1 MQRRKIPYSLGAKST
16 ERLHGVDERLQALVH
31 EVLYYFDV
39 SVIEGLRS
47 EETQRKYVASGVSKT
62 MDSKHIKGLA
72 VDLYPF
78 PIPRTSKGEI
88 DSNSE
93 AWNRMAWVVGYC
105 AGKLGLDITWGG
117 TWKTLIDKPHFEL
130 ES

>member
-1 MQRRKIPYSLGAKST
+1 MQRKKIPYSLSARSL
-16 ERLHGVDERLQALVH
+16 ERLQGVDPRLQALVH

-39 SVIEGLRS
+39 SVIEGRRS
-47 EETQRKYVASGVSKT
+47 EQTQREYVKAGVSKT
-62 MDSKHIKGLA
+62 MNSKHLDGLA

-88 DSNSE
+88 DSKSE
-93 AWNRMAWVVGYC
+93 AWNKMAWVVGYC